1 MKYDVDFRITQVGS
15 FVNIA
20 ALSQAA
26 REAPGR
32 LLSQAEVL
40 VISTERPVWRAFPE
54 AVAPI
59 LEGLRKAGYRLEFL

>member
-1 MKYDVDFRITQVGS
+1 MCYDFSVIQVGS
-15 FVNIA
+15 FITIQ
-20 ALSQAA
+20 ALSQKA

-40 VISTERPVWRAFPE
+40 VVSTQRPAWRAFPE